1 MMLLRDWSLYGSK
14 LVKFLLDCNT
24 ISPPYCG
31 FPMESHQFPVPAVVA
46 FVVTPVVEV
55 VLVTDGAVVDT
66 VVVALLVEVA
76 V

>member
-1 MMLLRDWSLYGSK
+1 
-14 LVKFLLDCNT
+14 
-24 ISPPYCG
+24 
-31 FPMESHQFPVPAVVA
+31 MESHQFPVPAVVA